1 MFFRWPY
8 RAKLMKEIDSTG
20 AEGLHAH

>member
-8 RAKLMKEIDSTG
+8 RAKLMKEIDSAS